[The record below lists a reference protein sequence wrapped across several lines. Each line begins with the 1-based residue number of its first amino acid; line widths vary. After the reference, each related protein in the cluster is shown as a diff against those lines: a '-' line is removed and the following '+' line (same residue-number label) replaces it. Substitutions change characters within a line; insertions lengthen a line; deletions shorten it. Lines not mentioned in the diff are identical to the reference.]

1 MAPPSKSCPDCTEDP
16 SISSLGWCNRLL
28 LLVLLCSVASAS
40 GADSAKE
47 LLAAGKVDE
56 AITKLQQETSGPA
69 ATAESFNLLCRA
81 YFMIDEWDR
90 GIPNCERARNLDPT
104 NSLYELWLGRIYG
117 EKADRVGF
125 FSAAGLARKVRN
137 SFERAVELDPNSFAA
152 RTDLGEFDA
161 EAPGIIGGGKDKAR
175 AQAEALL
182 SINPER
188 AHWLLARIAEKS
200 SDPASAEREYR
211 AAISASHSE
220 ARAWQDLAG
229 FLFHQH
235 RIDEMEQAIHSVE
248 SSRVEYP
255 EALMYAGGLLLRAGR
270 DYPLAMRLLRRY
282 LATPVEDAPA
292 FKAHELLGQL
302 LEKQG
307 DRAAAAAEFRAAL
320 ALFHNYAR
328 AQEDLRRVEP

>member
-1 MAPPSKSCPDCTEDP
+1 LLC
-16 SISSLGWCNRLL
+16 WRHRLL
-28 LLVLLCSVASAS
+28 LLILFSIPTALL
-40 GADSAKE
+40 ADSPKD
-47 LLAAGKVDE
+47 LLAAGKVDA
-56 AITKLQQETSGPA
+56 AIQILQQETGSPTA
-69 ATAESFNLLCRA
+69 SAESFNLLCRA

-90 GIPNCERARNLDPT
+90 GIPDCERARNLDPK

-117 EKADRVGF
+117 EKADRASF
-125 FSAAGLARKVRN
+125 LSAAGLAKKVRN
-137 SFERAVELDPNSFAA
+137 SFERAVELDPSSSAA

-161 EAPGIIGGGKDKAR
+161 EAPGIVGGGKDKAR
-175 AQAEALL
+175 AQAAALM
-182 SINPER
+182 SIDPGR

-200 SDPASAEREYR
+200 NDPASAEREYR

-220 ARAWQDLAG
+220 ARTWQDLAS

-235 RIDEMEQAIHSVE
+235 RIDEMEQTIRSLE
-248 SSRVEYP
+248 STRIEHP
-255 EALMYAGGLLLRAGR
+255 EALMYAGGLLLRAQR

-282 LATPVEDAPA
+282 LASPVEEAPA

-307 DRAAAAAEFRAAL
+307 DRRAAAAEFRAAL

>member
-1 MAPPSKSCPDCTEDP
+1 MLILFFLPSA
-16 SISSLGWCNRLL
+16 LL
-28 LLVLLCSVASAS
+28 
-40 GADSAKE
+40 ADSAKN

-56 AITKLQQETSGPA
+56 AIQTLQQETGRPA
-69 ATAESFNLLCRA
+69 ANAESFNLLCRA

-90 GIPNCERARNLDPT
+90 GIPQCERARNLDPK

-117 EKADRVGF
+117 EKADRASF
-125 FSAAGLARKVRN
+125 LAAAGLAKKVRN
-137 SFERAVELDPNSFAA
+137 SFERAVELDPSSSAA

-161 EAPGIIGGGKDKAR
+161 EAPGIVGGGKDKAR
-175 AQAEALL
+175 AQAAALM
-182 SINPER
+182 SIDPAR

-200 SDPASAEREYR
+200 NDTATAEREYR
-211 AAISASHSE
+211 AAIAASHSE
-220 ARAWQDLAG
+220 ARTWQDLAG

-235 RIDEMEQAIHSVE
+235 RPDEMLQAIRTLETSPVE
-248 SSRVEYP
+248 HP

-270 DYPLAMRLLRRY
+270 EYPLATHLLRRY
-282 LATPVEDAPA
+282 LASPVEEAPA

-307 DRAAAAAEFRAAL
+307 DRAGAAAEFRAAL

-328 AQEDLRRVEP
+328 AREDLQRVEP

>member
-1 MAPPSKSCPDCTEDP
+1 M
-16 SISSLGWCNRLL
+16 LRWRNRFLL
-28 LLVLLCSVASAS
+28 LILFILPSALL
-40 GADSAKE
+40 ADSAKN

-56 AITKLQQETSGPA
+56 AIQILQQETGRPA
-69 ATAESFNLLCRA
+69 ANAESFNLLCRA

-90 GIPNCERARNLDPT
+90 GIPQCERARNLDPK

-117 EKADRVGF
+117 EKADRASF
-125 FSAAGLARKVRN
+125 FTAAGLAKKVRN
-137 SFERAVELDPNSFAA
+137 SFERAVELDPSSSAA

-161 EAPGIIGGGKDKAR
+161 EAPGIVGGGKDKAR
-175 AQAEALL
+175 AQAAALM
-182 SINPER
+182 SIDPAR

-200 SDPASAEREYR
+200 NDPATAEHEYR
-211 AAISASHSE
+211 AAIAASHSE
-220 ARAWQDLAG
+220 ARTWQDLAG

-235 RIDEMEQAIHSVE
+235 RPDEMLQAIRTLETSPVE
-248 SSRVEYP
+248 HP

-270 DYPLAMRLLRRY
+270 EYPLATHLLRRY
-282 LATPVEDAPA
+282 LASPVEEAPA

-307 DRAAAAAEFRAAL
+307 DRAGAAAEFRAAL

-328 AQEDLRRVEP
+328 AREDLQRVEP

>member
-1 MAPPSKSCPDCTEDP
+1 
-16 SISSLGWCNRLL
+16 LL
-28 LLVLLCSVASAS
+28 ILFFFIPLAVF
-40 GADSAKE
+40 ADSAKD

-56 AITKLQQETSGPA
+56 AIRILQRQTSSPA
-69 ATAESFNLLCRA
+69 ADAESFNLLCRA

-90 GIPNCERARNLDPT
+90 GIPHCERARNLDPK

-117 EKADRVGF
+117 EKADRSNF
-125 FSAAGLARKVRN
+125 LAAAGLARKVRN
-137 SFERAVELDPNSFAA
+137 SFERAVELDPASSAA

-175 AQAEALL
+175 AQAAALM
-182 SINPER
+182 SIAPAR
-188 AHWLLARIAEKS
+188 AHWLLARIAEKN
-200 SDPASAEREYR
+200 SDPATAEREYR

-220 ARAWQDLAG
+220 ARTWQDFAS
-229 FLFHQH
+229 FLFHQ
-235 RIDEMEQAIHSVE
+235 RRLDEMEQAIRSLE
-248 SSRVEYP
+248 SSPVEHP
-255 EALMYAGGLLLRAGR
+255 EALMYAGGLLLRAER

-282 LATPVEDAPA
+282 LASPVEEAPA

-307 DRAAAAAEFRAAL
+307 DRPAAAAEFRAVL